1 MRRRPPY
8 LRIVRKRGASA
19 RPQDPA
25 GTAEAREN
33 EDELFELEVLL
44 DLERERGLLYRSG
57 IALAGIG
64 FALLVREWLFILL

>member
-8 LRIVRKRGASA
+8 LRIVRKRGATA
-19 RPQDPA
+19 RPHEPA
-25 GTAEAREN
+25 GAPEVQED